1 MEGLGKHSVHTGV
14 LACYCLN
21 HAGYIRMHMFGK
33 QTVSNFTG
41 GLLVAASLAGSSLS
55 SAQTSQPDTPL
66 PPNSTSNPTPGE
78 NPSTASH
85 DLSPLPGASVSVNGA
100 AFIGGSR
107 AVGLHVT
114 ISNKVNRRQ
123 KVTLKEIAD
132 LYKALSAESGNKLP
146 AEFFERYDKAFG
158 DPRVTKII
166 SDYRSASTNHR
177 EKGAEGAK
185 KTAGNGKFRA
195 TDNTPIPAPEDAFA
209 PNSQASLLHAAINR
223 SIQSGR
229 PVTGGELRALFSEFS
244 RIDVQ
249 KIPPGFFGAYA
260 DKFHST
266 EAIQIMITS
275 MIPAPHGERA
285 LPRGL
290 DNFRRVIRMHEL
302 VKHLPVETSIDQK
315 RVFFRSFK
323 TEQDLGVRALG
334 LALCLTLNI
343 NPGNDFKPSEIVR
356 ASQLLISEQRILG
369 DEFRLGCMLADALE
383 SSGLFGVDTD
393 TFNQIKM
400 AVLRRGQTAERRYPG
415 ITAAL
420 SSDEAVYIA
429 YLEEHA
435 KDIISKREAIAH
447 EVVLAPGVAL
457 RSVIHSDPKISGHPQ
472 IDVARAFRLNFDPG
486 QHMVKGSTDPHN
498 PGPEKRYHGLFDE
511 LRATTPEAGV
521 VFWEDTHGFPDGAVF
536 HSAQAEQVITS
547 IQDGNALPL
556 QPTQVITPVE
566 AADLILRVKD
576 PHKVT
581 IINNTCFGWD
591 YHENINECIL
601 NEHLKRGLSETEVIE
616 QVRLPRRIIAS
627 QNGMLSI
634 GFMVT
639 WIDDTLPTYEQRPK
653 EIEYAEI
660 GSKLME
666 VCQSEATGIAI
677 DALTEIGP
685 KDEPFRCTWDQIFDT
700 DRLLERRMRS
710 RHEEYWRAS
719 EGTPHKELNR
729 SVGGLDASLQD
740 GKLQNFDDCHH
751 RNLDAVREKGLTVP
765 DYVPTG
771 EADRRITDHVVE
783 LG

>member
-1 MEGLGKHSVHTGV
+1 
-14 LACYCLN
+14 
-21 HAGYIRMHMFGK
+21 MFGN
-33 QTVSNFTG
+33 QTVSNLTG
-41 GLLVAASLAGSSLS
+41 KLLLAASLTGASLS
-55 SAQTSQPDTPL
+55 SAQTAQPDSPL
-66 PPNSTSNPTPGE
+66 PPNSTSSPTPGD
-78 NPSTASH
+78 NPSAPSH
-85 DLSPLPGASVSVNGA
+85 DLTPLAGASVSVTGA
-100 AFIGGSR
+100 TFIGGSR
-107 AVGLHVT
+107 AVGLHVA
-114 ISNKVNRRQ
+114 ISNKVNRGK
-123 KVTLKEIAD
+123 KVTLGEIAD

-166 SDYRSASTNHR
+166 SDYRSASTSR
-177 EKGAEGAK
+177 TEKGAEGEK
-185 KTAGNGKFRA
+185 KPAGSGTFRA
-195 TDNTPIPAPEDAFA
+195 TDNTPIPVPEDALV
-209 PNSQASLLHAAINR
+209 PNSKASLLHAAINR

-229 PVTGGELRALFSEFS
+229 PVTTGDLRALFSEFS
-244 RIDVQ
+244 RMDVQ
-249 KIPPGFFGAYA
+249 KIPPEFFADYA
-260 DKFHST
+260 EKFHSA

-275 MIPAPHGERA
+275 MIPAPHGERE

-290 DNFRRVIRMHEL
+290 DNYRRVIRMHEL
-302 VKHLPVETSIDQK
+302 VKHLPAETSIDQK
-315 RVFFRSFK
+315 RAFFRSFK

-356 ASQLLISEQRILG
+356 ASQLLIGEQRILG
-369 DEFRLGCMLADALE
+369 DEFRLGCMLAEALE
-383 SSGLFGVDTD
+383 SSGLFGVDAD

-435 KDIISKREAIAH
+435 KDIIAAREAIEH

-457 RSVIHSDPKISGHPQ
+457 RSVIHSDPEISGASQ
-472 IDVARAFRLNFDPG
+472 IDVARAFRLNFDPN
-486 QHMVKGSTDPHN
+486 QHLVKGSTNPHDPA
-498 PGPEKRYHGLFDE
+498 PENRYSSLFDE
-511 LRATTPEAGV
+511 LRTATPEAGV

-536 HSAQAEQVITS
+536 DSGEAEQVIDS
-547 IQDGNALPL
+547 IQKDKDLPL
-556 QPTQVITPVE
+556 QPTQVITPRE

-601 NEHLKRGLSETEVIE
+601 KDHLERGLSEAEVIE

-634 GFMVT
+634 SFMVN
-639 WIDDTLPTYEQRPK
+639 WFDGELPESEQSPR
-653 EIEYAEI
+653 EIRYAMI
-660 GSKLME
+660 GMKLME

-677 DALTEIGP
+677 GELTEVGP
-685 KDEPFRCTWDQIFDT
+685 TDEPFICTWAQVFDT
-700 DRLLERRMRS
+700 DRVLERRMRE
-710 RHEEYWRAS
+710 RHQEYWRTS
-719 EGTPHKELNR
+719 EGTPHKGPKKSLSE
-729 SVGGLDASLQD
+729 VDVSLQN
-740 GKLQNFDDCHH
+740 GMLQNFDDRHYK
-751 RNLDAVREKGLTVP
+751 NLDAVRAKGLTVP
-765 DYVPTG
+765 DHVPTSQP
-771 EADRRITDHVVE
+771 DRRITDHVVE